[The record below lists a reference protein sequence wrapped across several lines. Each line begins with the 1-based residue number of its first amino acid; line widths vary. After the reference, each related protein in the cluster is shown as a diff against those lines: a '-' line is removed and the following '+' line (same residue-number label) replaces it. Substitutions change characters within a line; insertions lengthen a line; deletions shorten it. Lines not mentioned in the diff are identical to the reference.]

1 MSKIV
6 RVFSFGFFERGFFL
20 LFFFFF
26 FFFLNFIF
34 LFDLSIDVRIKMLK
48 IDALES
54 V

>member
-6 RVFSFGFFERGFFL
+6 RVFSFGFFERGFFP

-26 FFFLNFIF
+26 NFIF

>member
-26 FFFLNFIF
+26 FFFNFIF

>member
-26 FFFLNFIF
+26 NFIF